1 MPSNSAHLSRLS
13 RRHFLSQT
21 ARASLALPFLPP
33 LFSPSLITK
42 SFGESLVG
50 FDSKAP
56 EWVEQARKRIP
67 ASSVTRYF
75 QTAGIAPSSSMTIEE
90 VVNKLRDQNMFGPVD
105 PRTADMAEI
114 EPNLREHLAAA
125 FGASQNEVAL
135 THSTS
140 EGINI
145 ASWSLNWAEGDE
157 VIISNQEH
165 PANIVPWYN
174 LRDRFGIVIR
184 EIDLA
189 VGTELIPEVQDQL
202 SNRTRMVSISHISR
216 NNGRALRE
224 ADCAELGL
232 LLRKAGI
239 VFHLD
244 GAQGPGC
251 LPVNF
256 RALGCDCYSTC
267 GHKWLLGPKGTGAFF
282 VRHERLDETLMSWTG
297 SHSHDEFDYEGH
309 YTLKPDASRFEF
321 GTRALA
327 DFAGFDRALSWM
339 EELDMQRIFDRIQEL
354 VQYAID
360 KTDGMNGFSV
370 SSPRAKDE
378 RSGVFVLGLPEGI
391 NSWDIY
397 YRLRDEEYVHTSPV
411 RDESDLRI
419 ALHFFNTK
427 EEIDESFELIRR
439 YCKA

>member
-1 MPSNSAHLSRLS
+1 MPSNSAHRSRLS
-13 RRHFLSQT
+13 RRHFLSRT
-21 ARASLALPFLPP
+21 ARASLALP

-42 SFGESLVG
+42 SLGENLLL
-50 FDSKAP
+50 FDRDAP
-56 EWVEQARKRIP
+56 DWVVQARKRIP
-67 ASSVTRYF
+67 AAMVGRYF
-75 QTAGIAPSSSMTIEE
+75 QTAGIAPSSTMAIEE
-90 VVNKLRDQNMFGPVD
+90 VATRLRYQNRFGPVD
-105 PRTADMAEI
+105 PRSADMAEI

-189 VGTELIPEVQDQL
+189 VGTDLIQEVQNQL
-202 SNRTRMVSISHISR
+202 SDRTRMVSISHISR

-224 ADCAELGL
+224 ADCSELGQ
-232 LLRKAGI
+232 LLRKEDV

-251 LPVNF
+251 VPVNF
-256 RALGCDCYSTC
+256 RSLGCDCYSTC

-282 VRHERLDETLMSWTG
+282 VRHERLEETRMSWTG

-309 YTLKPDASRFEF
+309 YTLKQEASRFEF

-327 DFAGFDRALSWM
+327 EFAGFDRALSWM
-339 EELDMQRIFDRIQEL
+339 EELNIQRVFSRIQEL

-360 KTDGMNGFSV
+360 KADGMNGFSV
-370 SSPRAKDE
+370 SSPRADDE
-378 RSGVFVLGLPEGI
+378 RSGVFVLGLPEDI

-397 YRLRDEEYVHTSPV
+397 YRLRDEEYIHTSPV

-439 YCKA
+439 YCRT